1 MKRNGD
7 EMEELLDLTY
17 GNHPKSQKLKPFGK
31 IVIEKL
37 REDDRTAQELASTLS
52 LDLAV
57 PAQKKRFYTLLH
69 PLKEKGFFQTRRAQ
83 GKTYYYLSY
92 DSFRYYLDRLRK
104 TGEYWLKKP

>member
-1 MKRNGD
+1 MD
-7 EMEELLDLTY
+7 ELLNIAY

-31 IVIEKL
+31 TVIEKL
-37 REDDRTAQELASTLS
+37 REDDQTVQELANALS
-52 LDLAV
+52 LDLTI
-57 PAQKKRFYTLLH
+57 PAQKKRLYTLLH
-69 PLKEKGFFQTRRAQ
+69 PLKEKGLLQTRRTQ